1 MQAWRRSPV
10 GITGAGCYNAFVSSA
25 AHIAVFLPNPVGDAI
40 MATPAL
46 RALRRHFASSRITH
60 VGRQDALDVLAGAQL
75 ANAAVVERSARRP
88 KLRNFLAT
96 VRRLRQDRFDFGVL
110 LPNSLRSALL
120 ARLGGIRSLAG
131 YDRDGRGLLLTT
143 KLPVPR
149 DEAGRRVPVPTID
162 YYARL
167 AEALGARC
175 ASRRMELAVAEA
187 DAAAADRLLA
197 EGGRRPDRPL
207 VMLNPGASFG
217 PSKLWPAERYAAVG
231 DALAARRGAEV
242 IVNASPAERAVARA
256 VGGSMRTAP
265 LVNMADAAGTIG
277 LLKALVSR
285 CDLLI
290 TNDTGARHF
299 GAAFGVAV
307 VTIFGSTD
315 PVWAQIDYEHET
327 ILRAEVACSPCQ
339 RKVCPNPPG
348 PTRQQCMKAITAE
361 MVLAAAEALLDR
373 RAAGG
378 DGPARAG
385 GARP

>member
-1 MQAWRRSPV
+1 M
-10 GITGAGCYNAFVSSA
+10 SSA
-25 AHIAVFLPNPVGDAI
+25 ANIAVFLPNPVGDAI

-60 VGRQDALDVLAGAQL
+60 VGRQDALEVLAGTHL
-75 ANAAVVERSARRP
+75 ADAAVVEGSTRRP
-88 KLRNFLAT
+88 KPRNFLAT
-96 VRRLRQDRFDFGVL
+96 VRRLRQERFDLGVL

-120 ARLGGIRSLAG
+120 ARLGGVRNLAG

-149 DEAGRRVPVPTID
+149 DEAGRRVPLPTID

-167 AEALGARC
+167 AEALGARVE
-175 ASRRMELAVAEA
+175 SRRMELAVAEA

-197 EGGRRPDRPL
+197 EAGRRPGRAV

-217 PSKLWPAERYAAVG
+217 PSKLWPAERYAAVA
-231 DALAARRGAEV
+231 DALAERRGAEV
-242 IVNASPAERAVARA
+242 IVNASPAEREVARA
-256 VGGSMRTAP
+256 VGRSMRTAP
-265 LVNMADAAGTIG
+265 LVNVADVAGTIG

-285 CDLLI
+285 CGLLI

-299 GAAFGVAV
+299 AAAFGIAV

-327 ILRAEVACSPCQ
+327 ILRAEVSCSPCQ
-339 RKVCPNPPG
+339 RKACPNRPG
-348 PTRQQCMKAITAE
+348 PTYHQCMKAITVE
-361 MVLAAAEALLDR
+361 MVVSAAEELLDR
-373 RAAGG
+373 RAAGRNG
-378 DGPARAG
+378 QARGARA
-385 GARP
+385 